1 MGTIDLHSHTVV
13 SDGRLT
19 PRELVQLAAKNGVRH
34 LSVTD
39 HDTTDG
45 LDDAFDEAS
54 MLGVDII
61 PGIEVSCDI
70 PGTEVHLLGFYLDYA
85 NTEFQTKIGQFR
97 EGRVGR
103 AQEMVRK
110 LGDLGAPISW
120 ERVKE
125 IAGDGSVGRP
135 HVAQALL
142 EAGHIQT
149 IPEAFDRWIGRNG
162 PAYAE
167 REKLTVEDAIALIHS
182 VGGIASIAHPY
193 YSDGLMDLLP
203 GLVHAGLDAI
213 ECYYT
218 SHDANQ
224 RDSLLAFIR
233 SKGLISS
240 GGSDYHGFPMA
251 GLTEVTNVPG
261 SVDVPQSVIDA
272 MQDRLAHRRRF

>member
-1 MGTIDLHSHTVV
+1 
-13 SDGRLT
+13 
-19 PRELVQLAAKNGVRH
+19 VQLAAKNGVRH

-45 LDDAFDEAS
+45 LDEAIDEAS
-54 MLGVDII
+54 KLGVSII

-70 PGTEVHLLGFYLDYA
+70 PGTEVHLLGFYLDYS
-85 NTEFQTKIGQFR
+85 NPEFQEKIGRFR

-110 LGDLGAPISW
+110 LTEECGAPISW
-120 ERVKE
+120 ARVKE

-182 VGGIASIAHPY
+182 VGGIAAIAHPY
-193 YSDGLMDLLP
+193 YSDGLMNLLP
-203 GLVHAGLDAI
+203 ELVRNGLDAI

-224 RDSLLAFIR
+224 RNSLLDFVRAN
-233 SKGLISS
+233 GLIAS

-251 GLTEVTNVPG
+251 GLTEVTNLPG
-261 SVDVPQSVIDA
+261 SVDVPESVIDA
-272 MQDRLAHRRRF
+272 MQDRLANRA

>member
-19 PRELVQLAAKNGVRH
+19 PRELVQLAHQKGVKH
-34 LSVTD
+34 LSITD

-45 LDDAFDEAS
+45 LDEAIAEAAG
-54 MLGVDII
+54 LGVEII

-70 PGTEVHLLGFYLDYA
+70 PGTEVHLLGFYLDYK
-85 NTEFQTKIGQFR
+85 NPEFQEKISTFR

-103 AQEMVRK
+103 AMEMVRK
-110 LGDLGAPISW
+110 LGELGAPITW

-167 REKLTVEDAIALIHS
+167 REKLSLEDAIALIHS

-193 YSDGLMDLLP
+193 ESEGLMNLLP
-203 GLVHAGLDAI
+203 GLVKNGLDAI

-218 SHDANQ
+218 SYGPDRRQ
-224 RDSLLAFIR
+224 PLLEFIK
-233 SKGLISS
+233 SNGLIAS

-251 GLTEVTNVPG
+251 GLTEVTNTPG
-261 SVDVPQSVIDA
+261 SVDVPESVIDA
-272 MQDRLAHRRRF
+272 MKDRLAHRR

>member
-19 PRELVQLAAKNGVRH
+19 PRELVQLAAKNGVRY

-45 LDDAFDEAS
+45 LDEAIDEAAR
-54 MLGVDII
+54 LGVNII

-85 NTEFQTKIGQFR
+85 NPEFQQKIGQFR

-110 LGDLGAPISW
+110 LGELGAPITW

-167 REKLTVEDAIALIHS
+167 REKLSIEEAIALIHS
-182 VGGIASIAHPY
+182 VGGIASIAHPLY
-193 YSDGLMDLLP
+193 TDGLMEMLP
-203 GLVHAGLDAI
+203 GLVLAGLDAI
-213 ECYYT
+213 ESYYPGYGP
-218 SHDANQ
+218 DE
-224 RDSLLAFIR
+224 RRPLLDFIR
-233 SKGLISS
+233 SKGLIAS

-261 SVDVPQSVIDA
+261 SVDVPESVCEA
-272 MQDRLAHRRRF
+272 MQDRLANRAQV

>member
-1 MGTIDLHSHTVV
+1 
-13 SDGRLT
+13 
-19 PRELVQLAAKNGVRH
+19 
-34 LSVTD
+34 
-39 HDTTDG
+39 
-45 LDDAFDEAS
+45 
-54 MLGVDII
+54 
-61 PGIEVSCDI
+61 
-70 PGTEVHLLGFYLDYA
+70 
-85 NTEFQTKIGQFR
+85 
-97 EGRVGR
+97 
-103 AQEMVRK
+103 
-110 LGDLGAPISW
+110 
-120 ERVKE
+120 
-125 IAGDGSVGRP
+125 
-135 HVAQALL
+135 VAQALL

-272 MQDRLAHRRRF
+272 MQDRIAHRRQV

>member
-1 MGTIDLHSHTVV
+1 
-13 SDGRLT
+13 
-19 PRELVQLAAKNGVRH
+19 VRH

-45 LDDAFDEAS
+45 LDEAIDEAAS
-54 MLGVDII
+54 LGVDII

-85 NTEFQTKIGQFR
+85 NPDFQQKIGQFR

-110 LGDLGAPISW
+110 LSEECGAPISW
-120 ERVKE
+120 QRVKE

-167 REKLTVEDAIALIHS
+167 REKLSIEDAIALIHS
-182 VGGIASIAHPY
+182 VGGIASIAHPLY
-193 YSDGLMDLLP
+193 TDGLMEMLP
-203 GLVHAGLDAI
+203 GLVRSGLDAI
-213 ECYYT
+213 ETYYT
-218 SHDANQ
+218 GYGPNERGPLLDFVRAN
-224 RDSLLAFIR
+224 
-233 SKGLISS
+233 GLIAS

-251 GLTEVTNVPG
+251 GLTEVTNLPG
-261 SVDVPQSVIDA
+261 SVDVPESVLEI
-272 MQDRLAHRRRF
+272 MQGRLANRSQV

>member
-19 PRELVQLAAKNGVRH
+19 PRELVQLAAKNGVRY

-45 LDDAFDEAS
+45 LDEAIDEAAG
-54 MLGVDII
+54 LGVNII

-85 NTEFQTKIGQFR
+85 NPDFQQMIGQFR

-110 LGDLGAPISW
+110 LGELGAPIAW

-149 IPEAFDRWIGRNG
+149 MPEAFDRWIGRKG

-167 REKLTVEDAIALIHS
+167 REKLTLEDAIALIHS

-193 YSDGLMDLLP
+193 ESEGLMELLP
-203 GLVHAGLDAI
+203 GLVRNGLDAI

-218 SHDANQ
+218 NYGLD
-224 RDSLLAFIR
+224 RREPLLDFIR
-233 SKGLISS
+233 ANGLIAS

-261 SVDVPQSVIDA
+261 SVDVPESVLEA
-272 MQDRLAHRRRF
+272 MEKRLANRAQV

>member
-1 MGTIDLHSHTVV
+1 MGTIDLHSHTVA

-19 PRELVQLAAKNGVRH
+19 PRELVQLAHRNGVQF
-34 LSVTD
+34 LSITD

-45 LDDAFDEAS
+45 LDEAIAEAAG
-54 MLGVDII
+54 LGIEII

-70 PGTEVHLLGFYLDYA
+70 PGTEVHLLGFYLNYNDP
-85 NTEFQTKIGQFR
+85 EFQTKIAGFR

-110 LGDLGAPISW
+110 LGELGAPITW

-142 EAGHIQT
+142 EAGHIQA

-167 REKLTVEDAIALIHS
+167 REKLTLEDAIALIHS

-193 YSDGLMDLLP
+193 ESEGLMDLLP
-203 GLVHAGLDAI
+203 GLVSNGLDAI

-218 SHDANQ
+218 GYAADR
-224 RDSLLAFIR
+224 RDPLLSFIR
-233 SKGLISS
+233 TNNLIAS

-251 GLTEVTNVPG
+251 GLKEVTNVPG
-261 SVDVPQSVIDA
+261 SVDVPVSVIDA
-272 MQDRLAHRRRF
+272 MRDRLAHRV